1 MKRLV
6 LVLVVS
12 GVVAG
17 LSDTVLN
24 ACGSKFLVA
33 SKGARYQRVLASIQP
48 ARILF
53 YWPEDASTREED
65 RWNPAASEMLESAG
79 HTVEVSWN
87 DKTFLHA
94 ARGGHF
100 EVLVLPIDDARRLRP
115 DLEALSESS
124 AVVPLLVLPT
134 RSEYSRAREEYGV
147 VMKLPT
153 TSDKMLAALEMGR
166 RSLTQ

>member
-17 LSDTVLN
+17 LSDTVLT

-115 DLEALSESS
+115 DLASHAERVLAGERRVRRRHEASDDVGQD
-124 AVVPLLVLPT
+124 ARRPRDGTKVVDAIDPPGT
-134 RSEYSRAREEYGV
+134 
-147 VMKLPT
+147 
-153 TSDKMLAALEMGR
+153 
-166 RSLTQ
+166 